1 MKLLRERNAELYN
14 RIHNLKFGQTLQYAK
29 EEPKDVVELL
39 RALDRVLGN
48 IGWVSSKEVFE
59 DSICWED
66 INVDDLGIILR
77 HALKNIGYD
86 GLILMGEE

>member
-39 RALDRVLGN
+39 RALDHVLGN
-48 IGWVSSKEVFE
+48 IGWVSSKKDFE
-59 DSICWED
+59 DWICWED
-66 INVDDLGIILR
+66 VNVDDLGTILR
-77 HALKNIGYD
+77 HALENIGYN
-86 GLILMGEE
+86 GPIFMGEE